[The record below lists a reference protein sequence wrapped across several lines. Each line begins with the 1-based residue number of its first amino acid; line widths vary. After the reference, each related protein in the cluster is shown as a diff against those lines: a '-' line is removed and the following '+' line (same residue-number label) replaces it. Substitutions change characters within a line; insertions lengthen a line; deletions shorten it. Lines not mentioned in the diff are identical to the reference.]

1 MVIYIFDGI
10 VDDQSDYG
18 NYRIDD
24 CFVNRNKNLKDLNGY
39 KIYVKLEEEEGFI
52 FFFWLFLINLRF
64 LNFYSKRL
72 ID

>member
-1 MVIYIFDGI
+1 MVIYIFDSI

-24 CFVNRNKNLKDLNGY
+24 CFVNRNINLKDLNGY

-52 FFFWLFLINLRF
+52 FFFCYF
-64 LNFYSKRL
+64 
-72 ID
+72 